1 MARMSRKK
9 KEYEIESDDQ
19 TCQMGGYLRL
29 SVEESSVY
37 ESDSI
42 QNQRK
47 ILKEYIQK
55 DPNMQLS
62 KEYID
67 DGETGTNFNRPGFN
81 QMIDD
86 IRAGRINGVIVK
98 DLSRFGRNFE
108 ETEEYLLKIFPHL
121 KIRFV
126 SVFDDYDSSYMNTDP
141 ILIAIKNLF
150 NDYYAKD
157 VSLKVSKTFDRLRKE
172 GKYWGPRPPYGYLID
187 PEDHH
192 HLIIDPETA
201 YYVKTIFDMTEDGES
216 YYMIIKWLHKN
227 EIHPPM
233 RRFYELGL
241 FQNDRYKDLAKW
253 YRSTIVNIL
262 RNPAYYGAL
271 PIAKSKKSLWENIPY
286 HKIPQEDWECIENT
300 HEAIISREQYQKVQK
315 IIIQRSEEAKERQ
328 CRSEKT
334 SKVVNLFSYKIY
346 CGNCKRCMLRNYFRS
361 RKGEREY
368 YFICI
373 DYSNSPGIKKCP
385 HTYIREKVLKETIFE
400 ILKKHIA
407 IICDT
412 ETLFKNYRQSV
423 DADTKKGLYCQL
435 EKVNRKINEKNMLRK
450 EVYLDLKRG
459 VLSEE
464 DYTNMRKIYAKELG
478 LLQEEKQKLEEQIGI
493 SCEKEVEKYSVFD
506 EVKKF
511 IEVTELTDEMV
522 KVFVKR
528 IEVFPQGNVEIK
540 LHTEDIFSKL
550 LMLTETFRKGEKD
563 AI

>member
-1 MARMSRKK
+1 
-9 KEYEIESDDQ
+9 
-19 TCQMGGYLRL
+19 
-29 SVEESSVY
+29 
-37 ESDSI
+37 
-42 QNQRK
+42 
-47 ILKEYIQK
+47 
-55 DPNMQLS
+55 
-62 KEYID
+62 
-67 DGETGTNFNRPGFN
+67 
-81 QMIDD
+81 
-86 IRAGRINGVIVK
+86 
-98 DLSRFGRNFE
+98 
-108 ETEEYLLKIFPHL
+108 
-121 KIRFV
+121 
-126 SVFDDYDSSYMNTDP
+126 
-141 ILIAIKNLF
+141 LF

-192 HLIIDPETA
+192 NLIIDPETA
-201 YYVKTIFDMTEDGES
+201 YYVKTIFDITEDGES
-216 YYMIIKWLHKN
+216 YYMIIKWLHNN

-233 RRFYELGL
+233 RRFHELGL

-286 HKIPQEDWECIENT
+286 HKIPQEEWECVENT
-300 HEAIISREQYQKVQK
+300 HEAIISRKKYQNVQK
-315 IIIQRSEEAKERQ
+315 IIMQRSEEAKERQ

-407 IICDT
+407 IICDIK
-412 ETLFKNYRQSV
+412 TLFKNDV
-423 DADTKKGLYCQL
+423 
-435 EKVNRKINEKNMLRK
+435 
-450 EVYLDLKRG
+450 
-459 VLSEE
+459 
-464 DYTNMRKIYAKELG
+464 
-478 LLQEEKQKLEEQIGI
+478 LQEEKQKLEEQTGI
-493 SCEKEVEKYSVFD
+493 SCEEAVEKYSVFD

-511 IEVTELTDEMV
+511 TEVTELTDEMV

-528 IEVFPQGNVEIK
+528 IEVFPQGNVKIE
-540 LHTEDIFSKL
+540 LHTEDVFSEL
-550 LMLTETFRKGEKD
+550 LMLTETLRKGGKD

>member
-1 MARMSRKK
+1 MARISRKK
-9 KEYEIESDDQ
+9 KEYEIDSDMQ

-29 SVEESSVY
+29 SVEENSVY

-47 ILKEYIQK
+47 IINEYIRKHPEMHLFKEYV
-55 DPNMQLS
+55 
-62 KEYID
+62 D
-67 DGETGTNFNRPGFN
+67 DGETGTDFNRSGFN
-81 QMIDD
+81 QMIND
-86 IRAGRINGVIVK
+86 IRAGRINGIIVK

-108 ETEEYLLKIFPHL
+108 ETEEYLLKIFPLL

-126 SVFDDYDSSYMNTDP
+126 SVFDDYDSSYTNTDP

-157 VSLKVSKTFDRLRKE
+157 ISLKVSKTFERLRKE

-192 HLIIDPETA
+192 HLIIDPDTA
-201 YYVKTIFDMTEDGES
+201 DYVKAIFDMAEDGES

-227 EIHPPM
+227 EVYPPM
-233 RRFYELGL
+233 RRFHELGL
-241 FQNDRYKDLAKW
+241 FQNDRYKDLTKW

-262 RNPAYYGAL
+262 HNPAYYGAL

-286 HKIPQEDWECIENT
+286 HKIPQEEWECVENT

-315 IIIQRSEEAKERQ
+315 IIIQRGEEAKEKQ

-334 SKVVNLFSYKIY
+334 SKVPNLFSYKIY
-346 CGNCKRCMLRNYFRS
+346 CANCKRCMLRKYFRS

-368 YFICI
+368 YFICK
-373 DYSNSPGIKKCP
+373 DYSNSPGTPKCP

-407 IICDT
+407 IICDM
-412 ETLFKNYRQSV
+412 ETLLKKYQQSV
-423 DADTKKGLYCQL
+423 DPGIKKGLYYQL
-435 EKVNRKINEKNMLRK
+435 EKTNRKVNEKNMFRK

-464 DYTNMRKIYAKELG
+464 DYTDMQKTYTKELDA
-478 LLQEEKQKLEEQIGI
+478 LQDEKQKLEEQIEML
-493 SCEKEVEKYSVFD
+493 CEEPVVKYSIIN

-511 IEVTELTDEMV
+511 TELTELTDEMV
-522 KVFVKR
+522 KVFVKH
-528 IEVFPQGNVEIK
+528 IEVYPQGKIK
-540 LHTEDIFSKL
+540 IALHTEDAFSEL
-550 LMLTETFRKGEKD
+550 LMLTENLRRGAKD